1 MQTGGVV
8 NVATSGSPSIGT
20 TLTPPDQQQYGHV
33 VIFNST
39 EFILQV
45 VIAGTLTDW
54 LQPNYANSFSLP
66 TPTASVQVI
75 PQTPTLGALNVL
87 DNVVY
92 IGLVTSTWY
101 LRSEPAPTGYPLPL
115 TANNQDTIALI
126 QGINDVGTTF
136 TAASP
141 TGTCSINGNAT
152 SPNNLPPFLFTIP
165 SGVNLVG
172 LIATGPNAV
181 CGVAM
186 SGIGISV
193 ALKGYSTGLVTP
205 YVAIPNTGWSANL
218 CTPFILSTEF
228 NIEDINDTIFE
239 ILVQGQGLVGGPPG
253 FGTVVFNNLS
263 IVCNDPHASLQ
274 NLIGEL
280 YIVPTVPSI
289 LAGDHPPNE
298 VQFISGTSNASGAI
312 VLPAPGNGKRYRVF
326 SITASLDV
334 TGAYNYNGGLLDTG
348 NNQFLVLF
356 NNATVQGFLTLQVN
370 YGPSGYP
377 LSNNGAI
384 ETNNNALGLQ
394 LTWMITYTLETI

>member
-115 TANNQDTIALI
+115 TANNQDTITLI

-165 SGVNLVG
+165 GGVNLVG

-263 IVCNDPHASLQ
+263 IVCNAPHASLQ

-298 VQFISGTSNASGAI
+298 LLIASPRLAAGGTILASPGAGLRYRIFFACLLLIGSSGAYGEAI
-312 VLPAPGNGKRYRVF
+312 IQDSVTSRALVFALTSSTGQFPQITEFPLTGLPA
-326 SITASLDV
+326 
-334 TGAYNYNGGLLDTG
+334 G
-348 NNQFLVLF
+348 NNAAF
-356 NNATVQGFLTLQVN
+356 TVQTIGGTYSAADVILV
-370 YGPSGYP
+370 
-377 LSNNGAI
+377 
-384 ETNNNALGLQ
+384 
-394 LTWMITYTLETI
+394 YTLETI